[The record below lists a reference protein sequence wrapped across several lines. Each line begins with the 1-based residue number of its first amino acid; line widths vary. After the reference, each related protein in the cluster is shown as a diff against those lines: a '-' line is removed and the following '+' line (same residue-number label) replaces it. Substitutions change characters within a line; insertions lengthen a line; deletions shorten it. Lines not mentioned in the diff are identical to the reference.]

1 MKIKHL
7 FIALFFVFANG
18 NAQNEKTITKDSI
31 LYYFKMYNPFD
42 ALEKIRRT
50 DYNGHIINYD
60 ALRSDKELKAYF
72 LKCLNQKEYFEYY
85 MKKEDS
91 AFIKHM
97 NENFESL
104 KGEIRYYFNKRKRSK
119 EIDSII
125 KSPQLIEKYKDS
137 VISDRKALYRNGKDI
152 ESYYPNMELLIR
164 FHYPEVYSFIKNIY
178 NKYYREYDRQRNN
191 TPYDYSPFFYDL
203 LRFNDPEIQQEYD
216 SKLQYKLEKGYL
228 DIRFGIVF
236 SVETAYALNV
246 VKDYLLID
254 EEVTVQ
260 SDGLKYPYNCQLA
273 EYLISTFRDE
283 KIEMSAAFKKEYDE
297 IENNPEKSFIDK
309 CPVFKKYNSEILT
322 HVEEVIKIRTKR
334 EEVWMKDMPFYK
346 PIATP
351 KIAPKKKK

>member
-7 FIALFFVFANG
+7 FLALFFAFANA

-31 LYYFKMYNPFD
+31 LYYFKKYNPFD

-50 DYNGHIINYD
+50 DYNGYIINYD
-60 ALRSDKELKAYF
+60 ALRSDKELKTYF

-91 AFIKHM
+91 AFIKHI
-97 NENFESL
+97 NENSRFL
-104 KGEIRYYFNKRKRSK
+104 KDQIGYDFVNTKRRK
-119 EIDSII
+119 EIDSIL
-125 KSPQLIEKYKDS
+125 KSPVLATKFKDSIASKESFSSREGKSIEK
-137 VISDRKALYRNGKDI
+137 
-152 ESYYPNMELLIR
+152 YYPNMELLIR

-191 TPYDYSPFFYDL
+191 TPYDNSPFFYDL

-216 SKLQYKLEKGYL
+216 SKLQFILKIGSL
-228 DIRFGIVF
+228 DTSFDIVF
-236 SVETAYALNV
+236 KVETAYALNG

-254 EEVTVQ
+254 REVTVQ

-273 EYLISTFRDE
+273 EYLISTFKDE
-283 KIEMSAAFKKEYDE
+283 KIEMSPAFKKEYDE

-309 CPVFKKYNSEILT
+309 CPVFKKYNSEILL
-322 HVEEVIKIRTKR
+322 HIDALKEKR
-334 EEVWMKDMPFYK
+334 RKKEAVWMKEMSFYK
-346 PIATP
+346 KLISPSN
-351 KIAPKKKK
+351 KQR